1 MVQATAAF
9 VGLTLFTI
17 MFDLGLSL
25 QTDAL
30 AQLRHRPA
38 LVIRVL
44 IGSCVLVPLVA
55 LVLMKLPLSFALSQP
70 ARFGIALMAAS
81 PSAPL
86 TLRKAGKTGGDHQL
100 AAVLQA
106 CAAVAA
112 IVSIPL
118 LADLFRASFGIDG
131 WDIRPREVALQVAQV
146 QVLPLLAGLLLR
158 RWKPEWVARL
168 QGPLDKLANG
178 LFLLLIVLVLIKAGP
193 LLVPFVASNG
203 LALGFM
209 AVMVAAALAIGYFMA
224 GPEPRE
230 RTTVALVTSM
240 RNPGLA
246 LLFATT
252 YGAEMPGL
260 KLAVLAY
267 LLVTVL
273 LSIPFLRW
281 QKGLQ
286 GVAS

>member
-1 MVQATAAF
+1 MAQASAAL

-17 MFDLGLSL
+17 MFALGLGL
-25 QTDAL
+25 QLDAI

-55 LVLMKLPLSFALSQP
+55 LVLMRLPLSVALSP
-70 ARFGIALMAAS
+70 AARFGIVLMAAC

-86 TLRKAGKTGGDHQL
+86 TLRKAGKAGGDRQL
-100 AAVLQA
+100 AALLQA

-131 WDIRPREVALQVAQV
+131 WDIGPRDVALQVGKA

-158 RWKPEWVARL
+158 HWKAGWVARL
-168 QGPLDKLANG
+168 EGPLDKLANG
-178 LFLLLIVLVLIKAGP
+178 LLLLLIVLVLIKAGP
-193 LLVPFVASNG
+193 SLVPFVASNG

-209 AVMVAAALAIGYFMA
+209 AVMVAAALAIGSLMA

-252 YGAEMPGL
+252 YGEGMPGL

-286 GVAS
+286 GVA

>member
-1 MVQATAAF
+1 MAQASAAL
-9 VGLTLFTI
+9 VSLTLFTI
-17 MFDLGLSL
+17 MFALGLGL
-25 QTDAL
+25 QLDAIGP
-30 AQLRHRPA
+30 LRHRPA

-44 IGSCVLVPLVA
+44 FGSCVLVPLVG
-55 LVLMKLPLSFALSQP
+55 LVLMKLPLSFALSNS
-70 ARFGIALMAAS
+70 ARFGIALMAAC

-100 AAVLQA
+100 AALLQA
-106 CAAVAA
+106 SAAVAA

-118 LADLFRASFGIDG
+118 LADLFQASFGIDG
-131 WDIRPREVALQVAQV
+131 WDIGPREVALQVGKA

-168 QGPLDKLANG
+168 EGPLDKLANG
-178 LFLLLIVLVLIKAGP
+178 LLLLLIVLVLIKAGP
-193 LLVPFVASNG
+193 LLLPFVASNW

-209 AVMVAAALAIGYFMA
+209 AVMVAAALAIGYVMA

-230 RTTVALVTSM
+230 RTTVALVMSM

-246 LLFATT
+246 LLFATN
-252 YGAEMPGL
+252 YGTGMPGL

-286 GVAS
+286 GVA